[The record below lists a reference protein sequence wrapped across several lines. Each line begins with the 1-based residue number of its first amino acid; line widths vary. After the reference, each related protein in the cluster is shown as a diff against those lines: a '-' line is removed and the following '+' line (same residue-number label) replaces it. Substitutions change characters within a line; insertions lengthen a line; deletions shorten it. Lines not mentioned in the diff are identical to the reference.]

1 MGVYGVASVNAV
13 EGNSHGQA
21 FVLNIMI
28 MDAMRICS
36 DLWTALSLVWL
47 VAWFRTKRTQ
57 ERVDF
62 GSRLLYGLP
71 VFFAFYFVFKE
82 KIPFGWLESRII
94 PRSVWIEGLAVLL
107 TAAGIAFA
115 IWARFYIGENWS
127 SAVSIKVDHQLVRTG
142 PYAWVRHPI
151 YSGLL
156 LAMIGTALARR
167 ELRGL
172 FATILLWIGF
182 WIKSRMEEGLMHKM
196 FGAEYQEY
204 SRSTGALI
212 PRMWL

>member
-1 MGVYGVASVNAV
+1 MTV
-13 EGNSHGQA
+13 
-21 FVLNIMI
+21 
-28 MDAMRICS
+28 MRICS
-36 DLWTALSLVWL
+36 LLWTLLWLVWL
-47 VAWFRTKRTQ
+47 VAWLRTKRTQ

-71 VFFAFYFVFKE
+71 VFFAFYLVFGE
-82 KIPFGWLESRII
+82 NLRFGWLESPII
-94 PRSVWIEGLAVLL
+94 PGNISVETLAVSL

-127 SAVSIKVDHQLVRTG
+127 SAVTIKVGHELIRTG

-167 ELRGL
+167 EPRGFL
-172 FATILLWIGF
+172 AVILLWLGF
-182 WIKSRMEEGLMHKM
+182 WIKSRMEEGFMLKT
-196 FGAEYQEY
+196 FGPEYEEY

-212 PRMWL
+212 PRLRV